1 MITASLT
8 SAFAPHYEL
17 ERELGRGGMATVYL
31 GRDLRHE
38 RFVAIKVLH
47 PTIAA
52 AVGAERFLREI
63 RIAAHLQHPH
73 ILPVFDSG
81 ECDGRLWYAMPYV
94 EGESLG
100 DRLRREG
107 GLPLGTA
114 VRIAR
119 EVAEALDYAHR
130 HGVVHRDIK
139 PENILLADGQAV
151 VADFGIARPVDSG
164 HEPGITLAGVVV
176 GTPAYVSPE
185 QGAGSTRLDGR
196 SDLYSLG
203 CVLFE
208 MLVGEPLFTGPTPQ
222 AVIDQRFLDPSPLL
236 ERLPPAVPAH
246 VRAVLARLLAQDREE
261 RFESGAQLAAAL
273 ADERMTS
280 QPTTPVEVSG
290 PAPAFRRSARPATA
304 PEPPAPAMPRS
315 TGRRRV
321 RAPLATMM
329 LGLGFLI
336 GLGVLFGWLR
346 SHASDGAGGPKR
358 MAVLPFDNLGDSA
371 DAYFADG
378 VTDAVRGKLAGVPG
392 LQVIA
397 SASANEYKQTSK
409 PPQLVAQELGVTY
422 LLVGKIRWQKGEG
435 RMNRVEVSPEL
446 IDLTNPGAPTT
457 RWQQPFD
464 ASLTDV
470 FQVQADIASRV
481 TEALDVVLGKSQ
493 RETLDEPPTHNV
505 AAYDAYLQ
513 GEELLKSGVEVETLR
528 RAVAAYEEAV
538 ALDST
543 FVAAWAQLSRMHSF
557 LYGNAQITAAEAGQ
571 ARTAAER
578 ALALAPDRFEGH
590 LALGDYYSYIPGDNV
605 RALEQYALAQR
616 TAPNNAQVLSAAA
629 LSEQGLGRWD
639 AAVAHYRRALTLDP
653 RATRTAFALARALL
667 WLRRY
672 PEALQ
677 AQDRALSLT
686 PLSVAALEDRAMIY
700 LAQGDLAGAR
710 TVLRRAPESVDP
722 AALVGYV
729 SQTCDLYWVLD
740 EGQQRLLLR
749 LTPEAFDDNR
759 GTWGLA
765 LAATHAIRADQA
777 KAHAYADSARIALQ
791 KQLQATPRDAQLHVL
806 LGTALA
812 YLGRRDEAVGEGR
825 RAVAMLP
832 VSKDAF
838 VGTYLQHQLARIYL
852 LIGEPERALDQLE
865 PLLEIPYYLS
875 PGWLRIDPTFAPLR
889 GNPRFERLVVGK

>member
-1 MITASLT
+1 MITKSLT

-52 AVGAERFLREI
+52 ALGAERFLREI

-81 ECDGRLWYAMPYV
+81 ECAGRLWYAMPYV
-94 EGESLG
+94 EGESLR

-107 GLPLGTA
+107 ALPLGTA
-114 VRIAR
+114 LRLAR
-119 EVAEALDYAHR
+119 HVAEALDYAHR

-151 VADFGIARPVDSG
+151 VADFGIARPIDTG
-164 HEPGITLAGVVV
+164 DETGITLAGVVV
-176 GTPAYVSPE
+176 GTPGYVSPE

-222 AVIDQRFLDPSPLL
+222 AVIEQRFLDPSPLL
-236 ERLPPAVPAH
+236 ERLSPAVPAH
-246 VRAVLARLLAQDREE
+246 VTAVLVRLLARHREE
-261 RFESGAQLAAAL
+261 RFESGARLAAAL
-273 ADERMTS
+273 ADERMAS
-280 QPTTPVEVSG
+280 QSTTPVEVSG
-290 PAPAFRRSARPATA
+290 PAPAVRRSARPVAA
-304 PEPPAPAMPRS
+304 PEPQAPGMPRS
-315 TGRRRV
+315 AGRRRV
-321 RAPLATMM
+321 RAPMAMMM

-336 GLGVLFGWLR
+336 GVGVLFGWLR
-346 SHASDGAGGPKR
+346 SHAGQGAVGPKR
-358 MAVLPFDNLGDSA
+358 LAVLPFDNLGDSA
-371 DAYFADG
+371 VAYFADG

-397 SASANEYKQTSK
+397 SASANEYKHTRKS
-409 PPQLVAQELGVTY
+409 PRLIARELGVTY
-422 LLVGKIRWQKGEG
+422 LLVGKIRWQKAGG
-435 RMNRVEVSPEL
+435 RVNRVEVSPEL
-446 IDLTNPGAPTT
+446 IELTDNGEPTT

-470 FQVQADIASRV
+470 FQVQADIAGRV
-481 TEALDVVLGKSQ
+481 TEALDVALGKSQ
-493 RETLDEPPTHNV
+493 RETLGEPLTRNV
-505 AAYDAYLQ
+505 AAYDAYLK
-513 GEELLKSGVEVETLR
+513 GEELLKSGVDIATLR
-528 RAVAAYEEAV
+528 RAVAEYEEAV
-538 ALDST
+538 TLDST
-543 FVAAWAQLSRMHSF
+543 FVAAWAQLSRAHSF
-557 LYGNAQITAAEAGQ
+557 LYGAGQIRAAEVGQ
-571 ARTAAER
+571 SRAAAER
-578 ALALAPDRFEGH
+578 ARALAPNRFEGH

-605 RALEQYALAQR
+605 RASEQYALAQR
-616 TAPNNAQVLSAAA
+616 TAPNNAQVLAAA
-629 LSEQGLGRWD
+629 GASEEGLGRWD
-639 AAVAHYRRALTLDP
+639 AAVAHFRRALTLDP
-653 RATRTAFALARALL
+653 RAARTAIGLARALF

-677 AQDRALSLT
+677 AEDRALALT
-686 PLSVAALEDRAMIY
+686 PASLAALEDRAMIY

-710 TVLRRAPESVDP
+710 TVLRAAPGEVQP
-722 AALVGYV
+722 ADLVGFV
-729 SQTCDLYWVLD
+729 AQTCDLYWVLD

-749 LTPEAFDDNR
+749 LTPEAFDGNR

-765 LAATHAIRADQA
+765 LAGTYALRRDQE
-777 KAHAYADSARIALQ
+777 KVRAYADSARISLQ
-791 KQLQATPRDAQLHVL
+791 EQLRATPGDAQLRVL

-812 YLGRRDEAVGEGR
+812 YLGRRDEAVSEGR
-825 RAVAMLP
+825 QAVALLP
-832 VSKDAF
+832 VSKDAHTGAY
-838 VGTYLQHQLARIYL
+838 VQHQLTRIYL
-852 LIGEPERALDQLE
+852 LLGEHERALDQLE
-865 PLLEIPYYLS
+865 PLLNIPYYLS

-889 GNPRFERLVVGK
+889 GNPRFERLIRVQ

>member
-52 AVGAERFLREI
+52 ALGAERFLREI

-81 ECDGRLWYAMPYV
+81 ECAGRLWYAMPYV
-94 EGESLG
+94 EGESLR

-107 GLPLGTA
+107 ALPLGTA
-114 VRIAR
+114 LRVAR
-119 EVAEALDYAHR
+119 HVAEALDYAHR

-151 VADFGIARPVDSG
+151 VADFGIARPIDTG
-164 HEPGITLAGVVV
+164 DETGITLAGVVV

-222 AVIDQRFLDPSPLL
+222 AVIEQRFLDPSPLL

-246 VRAVLARLLAQDREE
+246 VRAVLARLLAQHREE
-261 RFESGAQLAAAL
+261 RFESGARLAAAL
-273 ADERMTS
+273 ADERMAS
-280 QPTTPVEVSG
+280 QGTTPVEVSG
-290 PAPAFRRSARPATA
+290 PAPAVRRSARPVVA
-304 PEPPAPAMPRS
+304 PEPPAPGMPPP
-315 TGRRRV
+315 TGRRRI
-321 RAPLATMM
+321 RAPMAMLM

-336 GLGVLFGWLR
+336 GVGVLFGWLR
-346 SHASDGAGGPKR
+346 SHADQGAVGPKR
-358 MAVLPFDNLGDSA
+358 LAVLPFDNLGDSA

-397 SASANEYKQTSK
+397 SASANEYKHTRKS
-409 PPQLVAQELGVTY
+409 PQLIARELGVTY
-422 LLVGKIRWQKGEG
+422 LLVGKIRWQKGDG
-435 RMNRVEVSPEL
+435 RVNRVEVSPEL
-446 IDLTNPGAPTT
+446 IDLTNAGEPTT
-457 RWQQPFD
+457 RWQQPVD

-470 FQVQADIASRV
+470 FQVQADIAGRV
-481 TEALDVVLGKSQ
+481 TEALDVALGKSQ
-493 RETLDEPPTHNV
+493 RETLGEPLTRNV
-505 AAYDAYLQ
+505 AAYDAYLK
-513 GEELLKSGVEVETLR
+513 GEELLKSGVDIATLR
-528 RAVAAYEEAV
+528 RAVAEYEEAV
-538 ALDST
+538 TLDST
-543 FVAAWAQLSRMHSF
+543 FVAAWAQLSRAHSF
-557 LYGNAQITAAEAGQ
+557 LYGAGQIRAAEAGQ
-571 ARTAAER
+571 SRAAAER
-578 ALALAPDRFEGH
+578 ALALAPNRFEGH
-590 LALGDYYSYIPGDNV
+590 LALGDYYSYIQGDNV
-605 RALEQYALAQR
+605 RASEQYALAQR
-616 TAPNNAQVLSAAA
+616 TAPNNAQVLAAA
-629 LSEQGLGRWD
+629 GASEEGLGRWD
-639 AAVAHYRRALTLDP
+639 AAVAHFRRALTLDP
-653 RATRTAFALARALL
+653 RAARTAIGLARALL

-677 AQDRALSLT
+677 AEDRALALT
-686 PLSVAALEDRAMIY
+686 PASMAALEDRAMIY

-710 TVLRRAPESVDP
+710 TVLRAAPGEVQP
-722 AALVGYV
+722 AALISFVA
-729 SQTCDLYWVLD
+729 QTCDLYWVLD

-749 LTPEAFDDNR
+749 LTPEAFDGNR

-765 LAATHAIRADQA
+765 LAGTYALRGDQE
-777 KAHAYADSARIALQ
+777 KARAYADSARTSLQ
-791 KQLQATPRDAQLHVL
+791 EQLRATPGDAQLRVL

-812 YLGRRDEAVGEGR
+812 YLGRRDEAVSEGR
-825 RAVAMLP
+825 QAIALLP

-838 VGTYLQHQLARIYL
+838 TGAYLQHQLVRIYL
-852 LIGEPERALDQLE
+852 LVGEPERALEQL
-865 PLLEIPYYLS
+865 
-875 PGWLRIDPTFAPLR
+875 
-889 GNPRFERLVVGK
+889 

>member
-1 MITASLT
+1 MITASLA

-52 AVGAERFLREI
+52 AVGAQRFLREI

-81 ECDGRLWYAMPYV
+81 ECAGRLWYTMPYV
-94 EGESLG
+94 EGESLR
-100 DRLRREG
+100 DRLRRES

-114 VRIAR
+114 LRIAR
-119 EVAEALDYAHR
+119 HVAEALDYAHR

-151 VADFGIARPVDSG
+151 VADFGIAQPIGTGNDT
-164 HEPGITLAGVVV
+164 GITLAGVVV

-185 QGAGSTRLDGR
+185 QGAGSTCLDGR

-208 MLVGEPLFTGPTPQ
+208 MLVGEPLFAGPTPE
-222 AVIDQRFLDPSPLL
+222 AVIEQRFLDPSPLL
-236 ERLPPAVPAH
+236 ERLPPAAPAH
-246 VRAVLARLLAQDREE
+246 LRAVLARLLAQHREE

-273 ADERMTS
+273 AEERMDS
-280 QPTTPVEVSG
+280 RATPLVEDSR
-290 PAPAFRRSARPATA
+290 PALAFRRSARPATA
-304 PEPPAPAMPRS
+304 PEPPASATPRTTS
-315 TGRRRV
+315 RRRV
-321 RAPLATMM
+321 RTPLPAMM

-336 GLGVLFGWLR
+336 GFGVLFGWLR

-378 VTDAVRGKLAGVPG
+378 VTDAVRGKLASVPG

-409 PPQLVAQELGVTY
+409 PPQLIAQELGVTY

-435 RMNRVEVSPEL
+435 RVNRVEVSPEL

-470 FQVQADIASRV
+470 FEVQADIAGRV
-481 TEALDVVLGKSQ
+481 TKALDVALGESQ
-493 RETLDEPPTHNV
+493 RETLDEPATHNV
-505 AAYDAYLQ
+505 AAYDAYLK
-513 GEELLKSGVEVETLR
+513 GEELLMSGVEVETLR
-528 RAVAAYEEAV
+528 RAVAMYEEAV

-543 FVAAWAQLSRMHSF
+543 FVAAWAQLSRVHSF
-557 LYGNAQITAAEAGQ
+557 LYGNAQITAAEAVQ
-571 ARTAAER
+571 SRTAAER
-578 ALALAPDRFEGH
+578 ALALAPNRFEGH
-590 LALGDYYSYIPGDNV
+590 LALGDYYSYILGDNV

-616 TAPNNAQVLSAAA
+616 TAPNNAQLLSAAA
-629 LSEQGLGRWD
+629 GSEQGLGRWD

-653 RATRTAFALARALL
+653 RAVRTVFALARALL

-677 AQDRALSLT
+677 AQDRAPTLT
-686 PLSVAALEDRAMIY
+686 PLSLAALENRAMIY

-710 TVLRRAPESVDP
+710 AVLRAAPREIEP
-722 AALVGYV
+722 EALVGYV

-740 EGQQRLLLR
+740 EGQQELLLR
-749 LTPEAFDDNR
+749 LTPEAFDGNR
-759 GTWGLA
+759 GTWALA
-765 LAATHAIRADQA
+765 LAAMHALRANRA
-777 KAHAYADSARIALQ
+777 EAHAYADSARIALQ
-791 KQLQATPRDAQLHVL
+791 EQLQATPRDAQLNVL

-812 YLGRRDEAVGEGR
+812 YLGRRDEAVSSGR
-825 RAVAMLP
+825 QAIALMP
-832 VSKDAF
+832 VSKDA
-838 VGTYLQHQLARIYL
+838 VIGTYLQHQLVRIYL
-852 LIGEPERALDQLE
+852 LVGEPERALDQLE
-865 PLLEIPYYLS
+865 PLLKIPYFLS

-889 GNPRFERLVVGK
+889 GNPRFERLVAGK

>member
-81 ECDGRLWYAMPYV
+81 ECAGRLWYAMPYV
-94 EGESLG
+94 EGESLR
-100 DRLRREG
+100 DRLCREG
-107 GLPLGTA
+107 ALPLGTA
-114 VRIAR
+114 LRLAR
-119 EVAEALDYAHR
+119 DVAEALDYAHR

-151 VADFGIARPVDSG
+151 VADFGIARPIDTG
-164 HEPGITLAGVVV
+164 NETGITLAGAVV

-185 QGAGSTRLDGR
+185 QGAGSTQLDGR

-208 MLVGEPLFTGPTPQ
+208 MLVGEPLFTGATSR
-222 AVIDQRFLDPSPLL
+222 AVIERRFLDPSPLL
-236 ERLPPAVPAH
+236 QRLPPAVPAH
-246 VRAVLARLLAQDREE
+246 VRAVLARLLAQHREE
-261 RFESGAQLAAAL
+261 RFESGAQLAGAL
-273 ADERMTS
+273 ADGRMAS
-280 QPTTPVEVSG
+280 PATTPVEESG
-290 PAPAFRRSARPATA
+290 PVPAFRRSTRPAAA

-321 RAPLATMM
+321 RTPLAVVM

-346 SHASDGAGGPKR
+346 SHPSEGAGGPKR

-378 VTDAVRGKLAGVPG
+378 VTDAVRGKLASVPG

-397 SASANEYKQTSK
+397 SASANEYKQTRK
-409 PPQLVAQELGVTY
+409 PPQLIARELGVTY

-435 RMNRVEVSPEL
+435 RVNRVQVSPEL

-464 ASLTDV
+464 ARLTDV
-470 FQVQADIASRV
+470 FQVQADIAGRV
-481 TEALDVVLGKSQ
+481 TEALDVALGKSQ
-493 RETLDEPPTHNV
+493 RETLGEPLTHNL
-505 AAYDAYLQ
+505 AAYDAYLK
-513 GEELLKSGVEVETLR
+513 GEELLKAGVDFETLR
-528 RAVAAYEEAV
+528 RAVAEYEEAV
-538 ALDST
+538 TLDST
-543 FVAAWAQLSRMHSF
+543 FVAAWAQLSRAHSF
-557 LYGNAQITAAEAGQ
+557 LYGAGQITAAEAGQ
-571 ARTAAER
+571 SRAAAER
-578 ALALAPDRFEGH
+578 ALALAPNRFEGH
-590 LALGDYYSYIPGDNV
+590 LALGDYYSYILGDNV
-605 RALEQYALAQR
+605 RASEQYALAQR
-616 TAPNNAQVLSAAA
+616 TAPNNAQVLAAA
-629 LSEQGLGRWD
+629 GASEEGLGRWD
-639 AAVAHYRRALTLDP
+639 AAVAHFRRALTLDP
-653 RATRTAFALARALL
+653 RAARTAIGLARALL

-677 AQDRALSLT
+677 AEDRALALT
-686 PLSVAALEDRAMIY
+686 PASLAALEDKAMIS

-710 TVLRRAPESVDP
+710 TVLRAAPGEVQP
-722 AALVGYV
+722 AALISFVA
-729 SQTCDLYWVLD
+729 QTCDLYWILD
-740 EGQQRLLLR
+740 EGQQRLLLQ
-749 LTPEAFDDNR
+749 LTPEAFNDNR

-765 LAATHAIRADQA
+765 LAATYALRGDQA
-777 KAHAYADSARIALQ
+777 NVRAYADSARISLQ
-791 KQLQATPRDAQLHVL
+791 EQLRATPGDAQLHVL

-812 YLGRRDEAVGEGR
+812 YLGRRNEAVSEGR
-825 RAVAMLP
+825 QAIALLP

-838 VGTYLQHQLARIYL
+838 TGAYVQHQLARIYL
-852 LIGEPERALDQLE
+852 VVGEPERALDQLE
-865 PLLEIPYYLS
+865 PLLKIPYYLS

-889 GNPRFERLVVGK
+889 GNPRFERLVAGK